1 MPTFYP
7 SCVVNFKI
15 KFDESLH
22 LQPEVEPRSVE
33 DMTQTP
39 PAAGSG
45 SPQPQPLL
53 TRRGAEN
60 VSFVLGRLPKS
71 GSVTLPGYRQAAQ
84 FDFVFDFR
92 DLPLDPRAVRSAAVE
107 VHQGAVSGDAFA
119 RGMTRTTRGGG
130 RESVLQ
136 TRDAAGNPNP
146 ETLIMVGVVDEW
158 NVRHNASGSEVSLR
172 GRDMRGIL
180 LDTPLSPNPR
190 VKATQILSE
199 LDASKPINRI
209 IEDLLAYNPLF
220 GDFSVAV
227 DANEWPNGVIPV
239 LGDRAILPR
248 SRRGARGNN
257 TGRITSPG
265 GGGSMNF
272 WDVIVKLSYLVGA
285 IPYFRGTQ
293 LVIRPSRSIYDQANA
308 GSEFNPTPFADG
320 RPRTRDELTGA
331 PIEPGLR
338 FRRLVYGRDVL
349 EVGFD
354 RKMGGMQ
361 KPKVVR
367 AVSVDTSSSARGQG
381 RLVQGYWPPVEAP
394 QGTRRHRVA
403 PGAQVAQQDGINIPV
418 AGVRDPARLT
428 DIARA
433 VYEEIGRGELGGSCT
448 TKNLA
453 SFGGSNADSDLLR
466 LKPGDG
472 VEFLTD
478 VRALTATSPLA
489 SSFTDHN
496 RVSFEELVA
505 QIKERIGDENLA
517 RVIAA
522 TSRGQ
527 IQELQRFFRV
537 SSVHYTWS
545 EDGVKIAFDFQNYV
559 VARNDVRRE
568 GDPEW
573 PRLAEG
579 RQITLDPIEIRGVPG
594 GARFRRGET

>member
-1 MPTFYP
+1 MPTFIP
-7 SCVVNFKI
+7 SCVVNFKL

-22 LQPEVEPRSVE
+22 LQPEAAPLSVA
-33 DMTQTP
+33 DMAAA
-39 PAAGSG
+39 PAA
-45 SPQPQPLL
+45 SPGRRQPQPLL

-71 GSVTLPGYRQAAQ
+71 GSVSLPGYRQAGQ

-107 VHQGAVSGDAFA
+107 VHQGAIEPEAFA
-119 RGMTRTTRGGG
+119 RGMAGVRPSGG

-136 TRDAAGNPNP
+136 TRDAAGNPNA
-146 ETLIMVGVVDEW
+146 ESLILVGIVDEW
-158 NVRHNASGSEVSLR
+158 NVRHTASGSEVALR

-180 LDTPLSPNPR
+180 LDTPLTPDPR
-190 VKATQILSE
+190 IKATQILSE
-199 LDASKPINRI
+199 LDASKPINQI
-209 IEDLLAYNPLF
+209 IEDLLSYNPLF
-220 GDFSVAV
+220 GDFTVAV
-227 DANEWPNGVIPV
+227 DVNEWPNQVIPV
-239 LGDRAILPR
+239 LGDRSILPR

-257 TGRITSPG
+257 TGRVTSPG
-265 GGGSMNF
+265 GSSNMSF
-272 WDVIVKLSYLVGA
+272 WDVIVKLCYLVGA

-293 LVIRPSRSIYDQANA
+293 LVIRPSRSIFDQANA
-308 GSEFNPTPFADG
+308 GSEFNPTPFANG

-331 PIEPGLR
+331 AIEPGLR
-338 FRRLVYGRDVL
+338 FRRLVYGRDIL

-361 KPKVVR
+361 RPKIVR
-367 AVSVDTSSSARGQG
+367 AVSVDTSSSARGIG
-381 RLVQGYWPPVEAP
+381 RLVQGFWPPASAP
-394 QGTRRHRVA
+394 VGTRRHRTA
-403 PGAQVAQQDGINIPV
+403 PGARAAQTDGINIPV
-418 AGVRDPARLT
+418 AGVRDPERLT
-428 DIARA
+428 AIARA
-433 VYEEIGRGELGGSCT
+433 VYEEIGRGELGGNCT

-453 SFGGSNADSDLLR
+453 SFGGSNADPDLLR

-478 VRALTATSPLA
+478 VRALSATSPLA
-489 SSFTDHN
+489 SSFTDHA
-496 RVSFEELVA
+496 RVSFEQLVA
-505 QIKERIGDENLA
+505 QIQERIGDENLA

-537 SSVHYTWS
+537 ASVHYTWS

-573 PRLAEG
+573 PQLAEG
-579 RQITLDPIEIRGVPG
+579 RPITLDPIEIRGVPG
-594 GARFRRGET
+594 GARFRRGGT